1 METTK
6 KTVKWMVEEF
16 RKGNMLVYDG
26 TPIEDDESIQNIPD
40 VQIVDW
46 YNWGEIYHK
55 SEQMR

>member
-1 METTK
+1 MKTTK
-6 KTVKWMVEEF
+6 KTAKWMVEEF
-16 RKGNMLVYDG
+16 RKGNMIVYDG
-26 TPIEDDESIQNIPD
+26 TPIKGDENIPD